1 MTSSAT
7 AAAEV
12 SDLEDNDGMI
22 YSSSPTRY
30 DHLIATP
37 SDRELRIMWISWS
50 ALAGAV
56 AIFVGFVLL
65 AVLSSPKARNRSFNL
80 YLVFLTVP
88 DLWFSTA
95 CAVTCALN
103 AAVGYYYSGWMC
115 DFQAFY
121 CAFAFTA
128 NAWLNAVTVRQVH
141 VMLRH
146 SHRRQRYKPP
156 TKKRVVVHSLAVYG
170 YSAILASLSLFHTS
184 VHRHSP
190 VNGLACLPIDFSTQS
205 TLFFWLVY
213 FWLWIGLPIVYVIYV
228 WIDVRRRKLLPKSG
242 RTRSVAIFF
251 ARITFVFLL
260 MWHIGASSAWFS
272 FLGGAWSH
280 LQPAVSIGVS
290 LLKGDIREAFLD
302 FVKCRSFTHKGAVE
316 DPNAPWEEPPPR
328 KRRSSNVF
336 ASFLTN
342 SLGRRASQDTNR
354 RHSGDR
360 FDAEISPSPIFA
372 PNEGLVSEATRTTAG
387 TTHSHV
393 EGSLIAERSRAD
405 TDESL
410 LAELESRLEVEDV
423 ESSASQQKP
432 KGFDLC
438 SRITE
443 AAEGEEESSSSNI
456 SRSSSGSKNGNDHH
470 GP

>member
-1 MTSSAT
+1 MINSVT
-7 AAAEV
+7 ADGV
-12 SDLEDNDGMI
+12 SNLEDNDGMI
-22 YSSSPTRY
+22 SSSSTRY
-30 DHLIATP
+30 DNLIATP

-56 AIFVGFVLL
+56 AVFVGFVLL

-80 YLVFLTVP
+80 YLVFLTFP
-88 DLWFSTA
+88 DIFFSAA

-115 DFQAFY
+115 NFQAFY

-141 VMLRH
+141 VMLRQ

-156 TKKRVVVHSLAVYG
+156 TKKRVVVHAVAVYA
-170 YSAILASLSLFHTS
+170 YSAVLASLSLFHTS
-184 VHRHSP
+184 LHRHAP
-190 VNGLACLPIDFSTQS
+190 VNGLACLPIDFSPQS

-213 FWLWIGLPIVYVIYV
+213 FWLWIGLPIVYVLYV

-260 MWHIGASSAWFS
+260 MWLPTVIAIYIVGASSAWFS

-302 FVKCRSFTHKGAVE
+302 FVKCRSFAQNAAVE

-336 ASFLTN
+336 ASFLAN

-354 RHSGDR
+354 RRSSNG
-360 FDAEISPSPIFA
+360 FDGEISPSPIIV
-372 PNEGLVSEATRTTAG
+372 PNEGLVSEATRTTE

-393 EGSLIAERSRAD
+393 ESSMSLFAERSRAD

-410 LAELESRLEVEDV
+410 LVELENRLDMEQV

-456 SRSSSGSKNGNDHH
+456 SRSSSGSKN
-470 GP
+470 

>member
-1 MTSSAT
+1 
-7 AAAEV
+7 
-12 SDLEDNDGMI
+12 
-22 YSSSPTRY
+22 
-30 DHLIATP
+30 
-37 SDRELRIMWISWS
+37 
-50 ALAGAV
+50 
-56 AIFVGFVLL
+56 
-65 AVLSSPKARNRSFNL
+65 
-80 YLVFLTVP
+80 
-88 DLWFSTA
+88 
-95 CAVTCALN
+95 
-103 AAVGYYYSGWMC
+103 
-115 DFQAFY
+115 
-121 CAFAFTA
+121 
-128 NAWLNAVTVRQVH
+128 
-141 VMLRH
+141 MLRH

-156 TKKRVVVHSLAVYG
+156 TKKRVVVHSLAVYA
-170 YSAILASLSLFHTS
+170 YSAVLASLSLFHTS

-190 VNGLACLPIDFSTQS
+190 VNGLACLPIDFSIQS
-205 TLFFWLVY
+205 TLFFWLIY

-260 MWHIGASSAWFS
+260 MWLPTVIAIYIIGASSAWFS

-354 RHSGDR
+354 RHSSDR

-387 TTHSHV
+387 TTHSHI

-410 LAELESRLEVEDV
+410 VAELESRLEVEEAV
-423 ESSASQQKP
+423 ESSATQQTQ

-443 AAEGEEESSSSNI
+443 AAEGEEESSSNNST
-456 SRSSSGSKNGNDHH
+456 SSSDSENDNDQRRAD
-470 GP
+470 P

>member
-1 MTSSAT
+1 MD
-7 AAAEV
+7 AEGQ
-12 SDLEDNDGMI
+12 DLSDGM
-22 YSSSPTRY
+22 SSPSRTRY
-30 DHLIATP
+30 DHLMAAP

-50 ALAGAV
+50 ALAGVV

-65 AVLSSPKARNRSFNL
+65 AVLSSQKARNRSFNL
-80 YLVFLTVP
+80 YLVFLTLP
-88 DLWFSTA
+88 DIFFSAA

-103 AAVGYYYSGWMC
+103 AAAGYYLSDWMC
-115 DFQAFY
+115 SFQAFY

-128 NAWLNAVTVRQVH
+128 NAWLNAITVRQVH
-141 VMLRH
+141 VMLQH

-156 TKKRVVVHSLAVYG
+156 MKKRVIVHAVAVYA
-170 YSAILASLSLFHTS
+170 YSAVLASLSLFNTS

-190 VNGLACLPIDFSTQS
+190 VNGLACLPIDFSTRS

-213 FWLWIGLPIVYVIYV
+213 FWLWIGLPIVYVLYV
-228 WIDVRRRKLLPKSG
+228 WVDVRRRKLLPKSG

-260 MWHIGASSAWFS
+260 MWLPTVIAIYIIGASSAWFS

-302 FVKCRSFTHKGAVE
+302 FVKCRSFTQNTAVE
-316 DPNAPWEEPPPR
+316 DPNAPWEEPPTR

-336 ASFLTN
+336 ASFLAN

-354 RHSGDR
+354 RHSSDGCN
-360 FDAEISPSPIFA
+360 AEILPSPIIA
-372 PNEGLVSEATRTTAG
+372 PNEGFVSEATRTTA
-387 TTHSHV
+387 TTHSHL
-393 EGSLIAERSRAD
+393 EISLVAERSRAD

-410 LAELESRLEVEDV
+410 LAELESRLEMEQV
-423 ESSASQQKP
+423 ESSASQQKA

-443 AAEGEEESSSSNI
+443 AADGEEESSSNN
-456 SRSSSGSKNGNDHH
+456 SRSSSGRFKK
-470 GP
+470 